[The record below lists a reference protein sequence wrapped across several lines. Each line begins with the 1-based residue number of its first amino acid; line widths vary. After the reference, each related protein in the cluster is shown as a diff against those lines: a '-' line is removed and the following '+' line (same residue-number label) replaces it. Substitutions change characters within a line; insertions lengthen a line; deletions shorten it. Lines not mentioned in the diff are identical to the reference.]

1 MKKQITQD
9 QQEIISDVLAEM
21 TEHPIAQRTGMK
33 LTAREVRAW
42 ISYYADEEVA
52 SDPVIVAGVL
62 DGFNNK
68 NNR

>member
-1 MKKQITQD
+1 MKNQLTND

-21 TEHPIAQRTGMK
+21 TSHPIAQRTGMK

-42 ISYYADEEVA
+42 LAYYADEEVA
-52 SDPVIVAGVL
+52 ADPVIVAGVL